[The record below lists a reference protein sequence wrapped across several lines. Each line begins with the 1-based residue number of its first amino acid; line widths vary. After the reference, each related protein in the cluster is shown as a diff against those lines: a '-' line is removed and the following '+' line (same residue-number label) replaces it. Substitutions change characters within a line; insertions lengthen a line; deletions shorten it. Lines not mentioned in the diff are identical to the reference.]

1 MTISGAPWKFSPWH
15 IEEGPPAVLAA
26 DGWYVCTTSSD
37 EHAQLISAAPD
48 AIAALK
54 LALEYWAHR
63 QQRYKN
69 RHPVWV
75 QAAQDAL
82 AKAGQSTS

>member
-1 MTISGAPWKFSPWH
+1 VIVHGAPWKFSHSH
-15 IEEGPPAVLAA
+15 IEEGPSAVRAA
-26 DGWYVCTTSSD
+26 DGWIVCTTSSD
-37 EHAQLISAAPD
+37 EHAKLISSAPD

-54 LALEYWAHR
+54 LGLEYWAHR

-75 QAAQDAL
+75 QAAQDAIT
-82 AKAGQSTS
+82 KAGA